1 MRHLFKEV
9 YRMSTRM
16 PLMAANWKMHF
27 TVDEAVALV
36 KELNQGITR
45 FDDREVVVAPP
56 FTALAGVAAALA
68 DSPMRLAGQNC
79 YWESQGAYTGEISPP
94 MLRHLG
100 CDYVILG
107 HSERRQYFG
116 ETDESVNRKIVASL
130 AVDLA
135 CILCIGETLEERQ
148 AGKTLDVLAKQLT
161 EGLNGLKEEQTA
173 NLVVAYEPVWAI
185 GTGHTATPEQAQ
197 EAHAFI
203 RDNLAKRFN
212 NAVANH
218 MRILYGG
225 SVKPDNV
232 DELMSQPDIDGA
244 LVGGASLKA
253 DSFTRIVDFE
263 A

>member
-1 MRHLFKEV
+1 
-9 YRMSTRM
+9 MSGRT

-27 TVDEAVALV
+27 TVNEAVALV
-36 KELNQGITR
+36 EQLNKGITR
-45 FDDREVVVAPP
+45 FGEREVVVAPP
-56 FTALAGVAAALA
+56 FTALAGVASALTG
-68 DSPMRLAGQNC
+68 SPMKLAAQNC
-79 YWESQGAYTGEISPP
+79 HWESQGAYTGEISPP

-100 CDYVILG
+100 CDYVIVG

-116 ETDESVNRKIVASL
+116 ETDESVNRKIVAL
-130 AVDLA
+130 LEIDLGS
-135 CILCIGETLEERQ
+135 IFCIGETLEERQ
-148 AGKTLDVLAKQLT
+148 AGKTLDVLSKQLNGGL
-161 EGLNGLKEEQTA
+161 EGLDEEQA
-173 NLVVAYEPVWAI
+173 GKLVVAYEPVWAI

-203 RDNLAKRFN
+203 RDKLAKRFN
-212 NAVANH
+212 KAVANQ

-232 DELMSQPDIDGA
+232 DELMAQPDIDGA

-253 DSFTRIVDFE
+253 DSFVRIVDFE

>member
-1 MRHLFKEV
+1 
-9 YRMSTRM
+9 MSARV

-36 KELNQGITR
+36 EELNQGITR

-56 FTALAGVAAALA
+56 FTALAGVASALT

-161 EGLNGLKEEQTA
+161 EGLHGLKEEQAA

-185 GTGHTATPEQAQ
+185 GTGHTASPEQAQ

-253 DSFTRIVDFE
+253 DSFTRIVDFG

>member
-1 MRHLFKEV
+1 
-9 YRMSTRM
+9 MSGRT

-27 TVDEAVALV
+27 TLDEAVALV
-36 KELNQGITR
+36 EELKKGITR
-45 FDDREVVVAPP
+45 FADREVVVAPP
-56 FTALAGVAAALA
+56 FTALAGVASALA
-68 DSPMRLAGQNC
+68 GSPIKLAAQNC
-79 YWESQGAYTGEISPP
+79 HWESQGAYTGEISPP

-100 CDYVILG
+100 CDYVIVG

-116 ETDESVNRKIVASL
+116 ETNEGVNRKIVAL
-130 AVDLA
+130 LGVDLGS
-135 CILCIGETLEERQ
+135 IFCIGETLEERQ
-148 AGKTLDVLAKQLT
+148 AGKTLAVLAEQLRG
-161 EGLNGLKEEQTA
+161 GLESLDEEQA
-173 NLVVAYEPVWAI
+173 EKLVLAYEPVWAI
-185 GTGHTATPEQAQ
+185 GTGHTASPEQAQ

-232 DELMSQPDIDGA
+232 DELMAQSDIDGA

-253 DSFTRIVDFE
+253 ASFTRIVDFKG
-263 A
+263 